1 MSFTFYFTLNIAIF
15 CVVTLLVL
23 AFAEFMLAKQKD
35 DFGIT
40 GILAII
46 TFAIAISAFVFV
58 GDPAEEN
65 SMTAK
70 IFGIISGA
78 ITYVLLL
85 IQPIINFIKNI
96 PVKRKA
102 RKEAKKNKVIER
114 IANKTRNI
122 LDL

>member
-1 MSFTFYFTLNIAIF
+1 MSFTFYFALNIAIF
-15 CVVTLLVL
+15 CFVTLLV
-23 AFAEFMLAKQKD
+23 FALTEFMLAKQED

-46 TFAIAISAFVFV
+46 TFVIAIIAFMFV

-70 IFGIISGA
+70 MFGVIAGA

-85 IQPIINFIKNI
+85 AQPIVNFIQNI

-102 RKEAKKNKVIER
+102 RKEAKKNKVVER

>member
-1 MSFTFYFTLNIAIF
+1 MSFTFYFALNIAIF
-15 CVVTLLVL
+15 CFVTLLVFAL
-23 AFAEFMLAKQKD
+23 AEFMLAKQED

-46 TFAIAISAFVFV
+46 TFAIAIIAFMFV

-70 IFGIISGA
+70 MFGVIAGA

-85 IQPIINFIKNI
+85 VQPVINFIQNI
-96 PVKRKA
+96 PVKHKA
-102 RKEAKKNKVIER
+102 RQEAKKNKVVER

>member
-1 MSFTFYFTLNIAIF
+1 MSFTFYFTVNIVIF
-15 CVVTLLVL
+15 CFVTLLVFAL
-23 AFAEFMLAKQKD
+23 AEFMLAKQED

-46 TFAIAISAFVFV
+46 TFAIAIIAFMFV

-70 IFGIISGA
+70 MFGVIAGA

-85 IQPIINFIKNI
+85 AQPIVNFIQNI

-102 RKEAKKNKVIER
+102 RKEAKKNKVGER